1 MYAPMTYKE
10 FAALRKLANK
20 AKKHVAEIGKCN
32 DHEAYLEEKELQS
45 LRETATELLNLATEI
60 QFKYKHL

>member
-1 MYAPMTYKE
+1 MTYKE

-20 AKKHVAEIGKCN
+20 AKRHVSEIGKCN
-32 DHEAYLEEKELQS
+32 EFETQWEALTLQE

-60 QFKYKHL
+60 QYKYN